1 MIMKNYLPLK
11 LGFINIL
18 IVLCLCIIPIIF
30 SLQDN
35 IGILILTGIL
45 FLSGVGLS
53 ITGLVLVIKNNKPV
67 SKLVVL
73 FSLLLNLLLPLIIVI
88 LLVANLKDF
97 EKLFL

>member
-1 MIMKNYLPLK
+1 MKNYLPLK

-18 IVLCLCIIPIIF
+18 IALCLCIIPIIF

-45 FLSGVGLS
+45 FLTGVGLS

-73 FSLLLNLLLPLIIVI
+73 FSLLLNLLLPFIIVI